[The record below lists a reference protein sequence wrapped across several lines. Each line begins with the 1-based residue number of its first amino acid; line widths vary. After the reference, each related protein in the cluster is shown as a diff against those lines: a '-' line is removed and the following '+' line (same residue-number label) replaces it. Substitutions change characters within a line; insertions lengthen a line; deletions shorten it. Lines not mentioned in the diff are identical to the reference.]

1 MIDYDGTTVVVQTQ
15 RGLVEPEV
23 DEEAAAADGGGDAAG
38 DGGEGRDPFG
48 ASLDDAA
55 PLYRGE
61 DGGDAI
67 ETDNEGDD
75 QPPLDYDTDDF
86 ERDGF
91 NLVDDDDDS
100 EPEPA
105 KKQKN

>member
-1 MIDYDGTTVVVQTQ
+1 MEGVPGLPQ
-15 RGLVEPEV
+15 RAP
-23 DEEAAAADGGGDAAG
+23 DAAI
-38 DGGEGRDPFG
+38 
-48 ASLDDAA
+48 ALDDAA
-55 PLYRGE
+55 PLYRDG

-67 ETDNEGDD
+67 ETDDEGDD

-100 EPEPA
+100 EPEPEPS